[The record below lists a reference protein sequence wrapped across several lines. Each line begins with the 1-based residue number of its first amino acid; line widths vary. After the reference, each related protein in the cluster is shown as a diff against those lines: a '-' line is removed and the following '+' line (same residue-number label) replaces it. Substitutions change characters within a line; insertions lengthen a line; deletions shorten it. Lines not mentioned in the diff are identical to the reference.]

1 MQKNKLKYLL
11 VFTLPAATA
20 LSFLNDGVWSWTTV
34 IYAFGVLPLFDHFI
48 KIDRSNLNVRQ
59 ETAALNSKIFDYL
72 LYAVVPVHLF
82 MVGWFMYEAV
92 QFTSLDITALGK
104 IFSLGAMSSVTAINV
119 AHEIGH
125 RQGQL
130 NKMTAK
136 VLLASVL
143 YSHFYEEHNFGHH
156 RNVATHEDPATARRG
171 EWVYL
176 FYIRSVV
183 MGLVSAL
190 RIESKRL
197 SRKGSSVVSLQNGVL
212 VWQVIQ
218 VGIVVSLLMV
228 FSWLVA
234 FCFVLSSLIAVFILE
249 AINYVEHYGLVRKKE
264 SEFRYEKVK
273 PHHSWNADN
282 TIGRAV
288 LFELTRHSDHHE
300 NPHKKFQ
307 VLRTPENVP
316 ELPTGYPG
324 MVLLTLVPPLYF
336 QVMKSRLD
344 NWCKTFE

>member
-1 MQKNKLKYLL
+1 MLNKLKYLL
-11 VFTLPAATA
+11 VYTLPAATA
-20 LSFLNDGVWSWTTV
+20 VSFLNEGIWSWTAV
-34 IYAFGVLPLFDHFI
+34 IYAFGILPLLDHFI
-48 KIDRSNLNVRQ
+48 AIDRSNLSAQQ
-59 ETAALNSKIFDYL
+59 EEEALGMWIFDVL
-72 LYAVVPVHLF
+72 LYMVVPVHLG
-82 MVGWFMYEAV
+82 MVEWFIYEAT
-92 QFTSLDITALGK
+92 QFTTLDITAWGK
-104 IFSLGAMSSVTAINV
+104 IFSLGAMSSVTAINI

-125 RQGQL
+125 RNGRV
-130 NKMTAK
+130 NKITAK
-136 VLLASVL
+136 LLLSTVL

-156 RNVATHEDPATARRG
+156 RNVGTHEDPATARRG
-171 EWVYL
+171 EWVYA
-176 FYIRSVV
+176 FFFRSVI
-183 MGLVSAL
+183 MGVISAFK
-190 RIESKRL
+190 IEAKRL
-197 SRKGSSVVSLQNGVL
+197 QRQGRSAISLHNGVL

-218 VGIVVSLLMV
+218 VGIVVVLYLVFGWMV
-228 FSWLVA
+228 ALGFGLY
-234 FCFVLSSLIAVFILE
+234 SLIAVFILE

-307 VLRTPENVP
+307 ILSTPENVP

-324 MVLLTLVPPLYF
+324 MVLLTLVPPFYF

>member
-1 MQKNKLKYLL
+1 MQINNLKYLL

-20 LSFLNDGVWSWTTV
+20 VSFLNDGVWSWTAV

-48 KIDRSNLNVRQ
+48 KIDRSNLNSQQ
-59 ETAALNSKIFDYL
+59 EEIALNSKIYDFL
-72 LYAVVPVHLF
+72 LYAVVPVHLL
-82 MVGWFMYEAV
+82 MVGWFIYEAV
-92 QFTSLDITALGK
+92 QFTSFDLTALGK

-125 RQGQL
+125 RNGQV
-130 NKMTAK
+130 NKVTAK
-136 VLLASVL
+136 VLLATVL
-143 YSHFYEEHNFGHH
+143 YSHFYEEHNYGHH
-156 RNVATHEDPATARRG
+156 RNVATHDDPATARRG

-176 FYIRSVV
+176 FFFRSVV
-183 MGLVSAL
+183 MGLISAL

-197 SRKGSSVVSLQNGVL
+197 SRKGSSVISLQNGVI

-218 VGIVVSLLMV
+218 VGIVVGLGIAFGWMV
-228 FSWLVA
+228 AL
-234 FCFVLSSLIAVFILE
+234 CFGLYSLIAVFILE

-307 VLRTPENVP
+307 ILKTPENVP